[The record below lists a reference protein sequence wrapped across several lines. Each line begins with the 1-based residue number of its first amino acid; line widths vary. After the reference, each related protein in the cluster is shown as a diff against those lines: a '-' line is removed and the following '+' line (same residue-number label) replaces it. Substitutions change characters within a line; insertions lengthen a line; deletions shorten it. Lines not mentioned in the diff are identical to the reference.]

1 MSVLARP
8 LRAFRR
14 PPDLAVDAALAL
26 AVLLAQLA
34 PFTTMREPWSAA
46 LYAPVLGSSLPLLFR
61 RRLPVTVMVAVLV
74 SVPLYD
80 LVGGGPSQPI
90 WYGWLIAVYTVAD
103 RSPRRDR
110 VLALAV
116 TAASTLLVVRPG
128 SVDTAVR
135 GAAIWLAAYALGRAA
150 ALRRQRAADLEERAV
165 RLERERRLEAERAA
179 ARERT
184 RIARDMHDVLAHAVS
199 LMVVQAESG
208 PLVVRSDPDRAEAAF
223 DAIAASGRDAMGQLR
238 RMLGLLK
245 DGDGSRDPQPSLA
258 RLPELAGRVRE
269 TGLRVSL
276 SVGGVPVPGS
286 SPLAGPSPPQDG
298 RGAAV
303 ARLATLRPDVDV
315 AAYRI
320 VQEALTNAVKHA
332 GADHVDVTVAWEG
345 DVLRITVTDDGRGPG
360 RTGGGGGRGLIGVR
374 ERAAACGGDAS
385 FGPAPGGRGA
395 RVEARLPM
403 GAGA

>member
-14 PPDLAVDAALAL
+14 PPDFAVDAALAL

-74 SVPLYD
+74 SIPLYD

-110 VLALAV
+110 VLALAI

-150 ALRRQRAADLEERAV
+150 ALRRQRAAVLEERAV

-245 DGDGSRDPQPSLA
+245 DGDGPRDPQPGLA

-276 SVGGVPVPGS
+276 SIGGVPVPG
-286 SPLAGPSPPQDG
+286 PSADG
-298 RGAAV
+298 TPDPGRAAA
-303 ARLATLRPDVDV
+303 ARLAALRPDVDV

-332 GADHVDVTVAWEG
+332 GADHVDVAVTWEG
-345 DVLRITVTDDGRGPG
+345 DVLRVTVTDDGRGPG
-360 RTGGGGGRGLIGVR
+360 RTGAGGGRGLIGVR

-395 RVEARLPM
+395 RVEARLPA

>member
-14 PPDLAVDAALAL
+14 PPAVAVDAALTA

-46 LYAPVLGSSLPLLFR
+46 LYAPVLGSSLPLLLR
-61 RRLPVTVMVAVLV
+61 RRLPVTVMLAVLL

-80 LVGGGPSQPI
+80 LIGGGPSQPI

-103 RSPRRDR
+103 RSPRRYR
-110 VLALAV
+110 LAALSV
-116 TAASTLLVVRPG
+116 TALSTLLVVRPG

-135 GAAIWLAAYALGRAA
+135 GTAIWLAAYALGRAA

-165 RLERERRLEAERAA
+165 RLERERRLEAARAA
-179 ARERT
+179 ERERT
-184 RIARDMHDVLAHAVS
+184 RIAGDMHDVLAHAVS

-238 RMLGLLK
+238 RMLGLLR
-245 DGDGSRDPQPSLA
+245 DGEDSRAPQPTLA
-258 RLPELAGRVRE
+258 RLRDLADRVGE

-276 SVGGVPVPGS
+276 TV
-286 SPLAGPSPPQDG
+286 AGDP
-298 RGAAV
+298 
-303 ARLATLRPDVDV
+303 ATLRPDIDV

-320 VQEALTNAVKHA
+320 VQEALTNTVKHA
-332 GADHVDVTVAWEG
+332 GAEHVDVTLTWED

-360 RTGGGGGRGLIGVR
+360 PAGRPGGQGLVGVR
-374 ERAAACGGDAS
+374 ERAAACGGDAR
-385 FGPAPGGRGA
+385 FGPAPDGRGA
-395 RVEARLPM
+395 RVEARLPL

>member
-34 PFTTMREPWSAA
+34 PFTTMHGPWSAA
-46 LYAPVLGSSLPLLFR
+46 LYAPVLGSSLPLLLR
-61 RRLPVTVMVAVLV
+61 RRLPVTAMVAVLV

-90 WYGWLIAVYTVAD
+90 WYGWLVAVYTVAD
-103 RSPRRDR
+103 RSPHRDR
-110 VLALAV
+110 LLALAV

-179 ARERT
+179 ERERT

-245 DGDGSRDPQPSLA
+245 DDDGPRDAQPSLA

-269 TGLRVSL
+269 TGLPVSL
-276 SVGGVPVPGS
+276 SVDGVPLPE
-286 SPLAGPSPPQDG
+286 PPSAPAPA
-298 RGAAV
+298 GAA
-303 ARLATLRPDVDV
+303 ARLATLRPDVDA

-332 GADHVDVTVAWEG
+332 GADRVDVALAWEG
-345 DVLRITVTDDGRGPG
+345 DVLRVTVTDDGRGPG
-360 RTGGGGGRGLIGVR
+360 RAGGGGRGLVGVR

-395 RVEARLPM
+395 RVEARLP
-403 GAGA
+403 AGADT